1 MARVGPQRH
10 KKNSWKQYSCTFY
23 SISVFKTK
31 LLQTKESTDDR
42 LIMAFGSKETGIL
55 FLRKD
60 GTQAPKHV
68 GEIRLMYVLLR
79 ICPFSWY
86 N

>member
-1 MARVGPQRH
+1 MSLF
-10 KKNSWKQYSCTFY
+10 KK
-23 SISVFKTK
+23 K
-31 LLQTKESTDDR
+31 LLQTKEPTDDR
-42 LIMAFGSKETGIL
+42 LIMAFGSKETGIF

-68 GEIRLMYVLLR
+68 GEICLMYVLIR